1 VKKAIVSEQL
11 KPGDQFPSVREI
23 ARELRINPNTAQKV
37 IVHLVREGLLEI
49 KPGIGSV
56 VSELSVATNAQ
67 RDKILNDEIEKL
79 VVECKRLSIT
89 KKKGPEMNNI
99 IETRN
104 LTKRFDKNTAVQSLN
119 LTVSAGSIF
128 AFLGPNGAGKTTT
141 IKTLMNIIKP
151 TQGSATVLGADSQK
165 LGPEQFAQIGYV
177 SENQEMPEWMTV
189 NQFLNYCRKMY
200 STWDDRFCHDLVE
213 QFNLPLK
220 QKLKSVSRGMKM
232 KAALV
237 SSLAYRPQLLI
248 LDEPFSGLDPLVRD
262 EFVSGVLNITEDE
275 NWTIFI
281 SSHDIDEV
289 ERLADWVGIIDK
301 GLLKIVEQA
310 ESLQNRFRRVELAL
324 KEPVDIKSFPESWYL
339 PQQQGRTIHFI
350 DSQYEVQ
357 KSEDKIRNIFP
368 NCSNIEVSGMSLRE
382 IFVAFARKFR
392 ISEL

>member
-1 VKKAIVSEQL
+1 
-11 KPGDQFPSVREI
+11 
-23 ARELRINPNTAQKV
+23 
-37 IVHLVREGLLEI
+37 
-49 KPGIGSV
+49 
-56 VSELSVATNAQ
+56 
-67 RDKILNDEIEKL
+67 
-79 VVECKRLSIT
+79 
-89 KKKGPEMNNI
+89 MNNI
-99 IETRN
+99 IETRD
-104 LTKRFDKNTAVQSLN
+104 LTKQFGENTAVQSLN
-119 LTVSAGSIF
+119 LAVPAGSIF

-151 TQGSATVLGADSQK
+151 TQGRATVSGIDSQK
-165 LGPEQFAQIGYV
+165 LGPEEFAQIGYV

-200 STWDDRFCHDLVE
+200 STWDDKFCHNLVE

-237 SSLAYRPQLLI
+237 SSLAYRPRLLI
-248 LDEPFSGLDPLVRD
+248 FDEPFSGLDPLVRD
-262 EFVSGVLNITEDE
+262 EFVSGILSITEDE

-310 ESLQNRFRRVELAL
+310 ETLQNRFRRIELTL
-324 KEPVDIKSFPESWYL
+324 KEPIDIKHNFPESWYL
-339 PQQQGRTIHFI
+339 PQQQGRTVHFI
-350 DSQYEVQ
+350 DSQYEAQ
-357 KSEDKIRNIFP
+357 KSEEKIRSIFP
-368 NCSNIEVSGMSLRE
+368 NCSDIVVLGMSLRE
-382 IFVAFARKFR
+382 IFIAFAKKFR